1 MTGYVMALGAWLL
14 AATTAAS
21 AKAASIES
29 VYTDIA
35 EASCITV
42 DKAGAD
48 DGDWSTSVC
57 AGFMGYPVVIDYS
70 DARDSVFYGFSPF
83 PGKQWESFDGFNSA
97 GKKIE
102 WRLLKDGE
110 KTIPFATISRWSVAD
125 PEDSE
130 QNIEVLVVAK
140 VGQINKREGC
150 VVGLVRAS
158 GNPDANE
165 LARKI
170 ADEQVDQF
178 SCGDEKSIVG
188 EPMPTMTRTTE

>member
-1 MTGYVMALGAWLL
+1 MAGYFKTALGAALL
-14 AATTAAS
+14 VALVAPTH
-21 AKAASIES
+21 AASIDS
-29 VYTDIA
+29 AYTDIA
-35 EASCITV
+35 DANCVTV

-48 DGDWSTSVC
+48 DGDWSTTVC
-57 AGFMGYPVVIDYS
+57 AGFMGFPVVIDSS
-70 DARDSVFYGFSPF
+70 DARESVSYGFSPF
-83 PGKQWESFDGFNSA
+83 PDKQWESFDGFNSA

-102 WRLLKDGE
+102 WRLLRDGE

-125 PEDSE
+125 PEDPE
-130 QNIEVLVVAK
+130 QNMEVLVVSK
-140 VGQINKREGC
+140 VGQINKREIC